1 MAWIGYFTAVPL
13 ALVVYALL
21 NANTDLPHQ
30 AKATAAIG
38 TLIGIL
44 WITEALPLAVT
55 SLLPLVL
62 FPLAG
67 VLTFKEAAAPYA
79 DNLVYV
85 YFGGFFIALAIERW
99 QLHRRIALHTLR
111 LVGTRPAFLVG
122 GLMLAT
128 ALISM
133 WISNTATTAMMLPL
147 GLSLVKLISEQ
158 AKQHQTQGLEE
169 RDAAN
174 FATCMMLGI
183 AYAATIGGLGTLIG
197 TPTNTT
203 FAAAARDYGL
213 KVGFAEWSIFA
224 TPLATVYLLITWVL
238 LTKFLFRLPSIHVEH
253 GGDLIH
259 RELASL
265 GPPTRGE
272 IVVTIIFLTTASLW
286 LLREPLVNWKW
297 LLERWP
303 QVARLDDGVIAL
315 LGAIALFAIP
325 IDAKRGVFALDW
337 DTAKRMPWGVLLLFG
352 GGLSLALAVTRSKLA
367 DWIGKQVELA
377 ATSDAAQWLIEHS
390 PVPNV
395 LPLLLVIVVSGTVI
409 FASEFTSN
417 VATVAAFLPIM
428 YSISQGLD
436 CDPLLL
442 MVATTVAASYAF
454 MLPVGTPPNAI
465 AFGTGYI
472 KQTQMM
478 KAGLCLNLMGIV
490 LIPIAVYTL
499 GRWVLGIR
507 G

>member
-1 MAWIGYFTAVPL
+1 MAWAGFIAAVPA
-13 ALVVYALL
+13 ALLVYAVMDSQTQLEHR
-21 NANTDLPHQ
+21 AV
-30 AKATAAIG
+30 ATAAIG

-44 WITEALPLAVT
+44 WITEAIPLAAT

-62 FPLAG
+62 FPLFG
-67 VLTFKEAAAPYA
+67 VLDFKEAAAPYA

-99 QLHRRIALHTLR
+99 QLHRRLALHTLR

-128 ALISM
+128 AVISM

-158 AKQHQTQGLEE
+158 AAQHPKGGLQES
-169 RDAAN
+169 DAAN
-174 FATCMMLGI
+174 FATSMMLGI

-203 FAAAARDYGL
+203 FAAEARKVGL
-213 KVGFAEWSIFA
+213 EVGFAQWSIFA
-224 TPLATVYLLITWVL
+224 TPLAALYLLITWIL
-238 LTKFLFRLPSIHVEH
+238 LTRIMFRLPDIHVET
-253 GGDLIH
+253 GGKMI
-259 RELASL
+259 RSELANL
-265 GPPTRGE
+265 GPPSRGE
-272 IVVTIIFLTTASLW
+272 MVVTCVFLATASLW
-286 LLREPLVNWKW
+286 LLREPLVKWPW

-303 QVARLDDGVIAL
+303 GVAKLDDGIIAL
-315 LGAIALFAIP
+315 LGALALFAIP
-325 IDAKRGVFALDW
+325 IYPSRGVFAINW
-337 DTAKRMPWGVLLLFG
+337 ETAKRMPWGVLLLFG
-352 GGLSLALAVTRSKLA
+352 GGLSLATAVTKSKLA
-367 DWIGKQVELA
+367 DWIGQQVQIA
-377 ATSDAAQWLIEHS
+377 ATSDAGQWIVEHS
-390 PVPNV
+390 PIPNV
-395 LPLLLVIVVSGTVI
+395 LPLLLVVAVTATVI

-428 YSISQGLD
+428 YSVSQGLD
-436 CDPLLL
+436 ADPLLL

-478 KAGLCLNLMGIV
+478 RVGLVLNLLGVV
-490 LIPIAVYTL
+490 LIPMAVYTL
-499 GRWVLGIR
+499 GKWVLGIR
-507 G
+507 T